1 MLRILLA
8 AVLLLLSV
16 SLAQAALCTVHIG
29 DLAFGAVDT
38 IGNAAATATADID
51 ISCDSIA
58 PGTTTITMCGNIG
71 EGSGGVVSGVRQSLA
86 GGQGMLGFA
95 LYSTS
100 GTTAPVGSTSS
111 PGLGGPYQIDVP
123 VPANATDAT
132 LTTQIY
138 GIVPASQ
145 STTPVGDYRA
155 DFTGSDAVFTY
166 AEGALNCSAPVGGTD
181 AEASFAMTASIAAN
195 CDLETSDLNFGTAG
209 IIGENIDADTDLSI
223 TCTPG
228 TGYGIAIDGGGSH
241 DPENRVLRSGG
252 DTVGYGLYSDIGRG
266 DLWGTASGTMVSGSG
281 DGTEQRYGVY
291 GRIPPQPAAPG
302 AYADTVV
309 VTITY

>member
-8 AVLLLLSV
+8 AILLVLSV
-16 SLAQAALCTVHIG
+16 SLAQAALCTVHVG

-51 ISCDSIA
+51 ISCDAIT

-71 EGSGGVVSGVRQSLA
+71 EGSGGVVSGVRQSI
-86 GGQGMLGFA
+86 GGQGTLGFA

-100 GTTAPVGSTSS
+100 GTTAPVGSASS
-111 PGLGGPYQIDVP
+111 PGLGAPYQIDVP
-123 VPANATDAT
+123 VSGADAT

-145 STTPVGDYRA
+145 STTPVGDYHA

-166 AEGALNCSAPVGGTD
+166 AEGALDCSAPVGGTD
-181 AEASFAMTASIAAN
+181 AGASFAVTASIAAN
-195 CDLETSDLNFGTAG
+195 CDLETADLNFGTAG

-228 TGYGIAIDGGGSH
+228 TSYGIAIDGGGSH
-241 DPENRVLRSGG
+241 DPDNRVLRSGG
-252 DTVGYGLYSDIGRG
+252 DTVSYGLYSDVGRG
-266 DLWGTASGTMVSGSG
+266 DPWGTASGTMVSGSG